1 MLPTKVEITSSELAH
16 AVNQHLARKFGSK
29 ANHGPYVS
37 AIEFEYK
44 HKQVSVPES
53 VKITLTLAD
62 HGSTG
67 LYDMHE
73 GWEKP

>member
-1 MLPTKVEITSSELAH
+1 MLPTKIEITSSELAG
-16 AVNQHLARKFGSK
+16 AINDHLARKFGSK
-29 ANHGPYVS
+29 ANHGPYVA

-62 HGSTG
+62 YGKTG
-67 LYDMHE
+67 LYDMQE
-73 GWEKP
+73 GWGK